1 MKSPGYPSPLVLTWT
16 LDKIRINRR
25 KLCKVIVAG
34 NSSVDLMWWSAAN
47 DAVEVK
53 RCVQGKF
60 SLGGILINNEY

>member
-1 MKSPGYPSPLVLTWT
+1 MKSPGYHLPLVLTWT
-16 LDKIRINRR
+16 LDKIRRIYWQ

-53 RCVQGKF
+53 
-60 SLGGILINNEY
+60 